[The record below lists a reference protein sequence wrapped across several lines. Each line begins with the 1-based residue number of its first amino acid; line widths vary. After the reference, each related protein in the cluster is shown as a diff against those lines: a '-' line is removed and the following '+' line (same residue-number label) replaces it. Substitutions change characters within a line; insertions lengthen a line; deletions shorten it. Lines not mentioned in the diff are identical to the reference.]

1 MKKEVRLYNVLFP
14 IWLLWIFPQVWLV
27 LLPGN
32 LLIDCLVLTGAL
44 FVLKCRSK

>member
-32 LLIDCLVLTGAL
+32 LLIDCWCSLERCL
-44 FVLKCRSK
+44 F

>member
-14 IWLLWIFPQVWLV
+14 IWLLWIFPQVWRF

-32 LLIDCLVLTGAL
+32 LLIDCLCSPGRCLP
-44 FVLKCRSK
+44 